1 MRKRMLKWAVLCMT
15 ALMMSGCADD
25 AGDGTLPYHNS
36 APEKE
41 AADGSGAPEKEET
54 GGSEAPEEEAAGG
67 SEAPEETEEDGSETP
82 DEADNGDLREF
93 LDEVDPDRRPMI
105 EVYLSVLEGVYYHQ
119 IFPND
124 RDFGYDT
131 GGGRDVSDNHFTVY
145 DVDFDGE
152 DELVIHYWTTCY
164 GNEVEIIYGF
174 DSETDSLTEELE
186 VYPSAYYYDNGVVLV
201 KASHNDG
208 LAGDLTAGDPL
219 WPYSLY
225 QYDKEEDCYHFVA
238 HVDSWSKEYSEE
250 SGGTP
255 FPDEV
260 DVDGDGRVHFI
271 KTDTSYY
278 DKPDPIDGAEYEQW
292 RSGYLDHTE
301 RVKVSYMRMTKENI
315 RAVR

>member
-1 MRKRMLKWAVLCMT
+1 MT

-93 LDEVDPDRRPMI
+93 LGEVDSDRRPMI
-105 EVYLSVLEGVYYHQ
+105 EAYLSVLEGIYYHQ

-131 GGGRDVSDNHFTVY
+131 GGGRDVSDNYFAVC
-145 DVDFDGE
+145 DIDFDGE
-152 DELVIHYWTTCY
+152 DELVIHYWTTWY

-174 DSETDSLTEELE
+174 DSETDSLTEELLS
-186 VYPSAYYYDNGVVLV
+186 YPSAYYYDNGVVLV

-238 HVDSWSKEYSEE
+238 DVDSWSKEYCEK
-250 SGGTP
+250 SGETP

-271 KTDTSYY
+271 MTDASRY
-278 DKPDPIDGAEYEQW
+278 DKSNPIDGAEYEQW